1 MRLTEEECLRRFGV
15 NPAPEQLE
23 EIRAV
28 LDAETQRERQGQG
41 GGDTQVMRLCCFLL
55 FRAGLLEDVPRI
67 WRAKTSSMDA
77 DASIDLQLLC
87 GAGLEETKRYLREL
101 GSDEAEAASRRLLT
115 NEVSGELDG
124 FSANEYAASQEA
136 YYDGDEG

>member
-1 MRLTEEECLRRFGV
+1 MRLTEEECLRRFGTS
-15 NPAPEQLE
+15 PAPEQLE

-28 LDAETQRERQGQG
+28 LDAETQQERQAQG
-41 GGDTQVMRLCCFLL
+41 GGDTQAMRLCCFLL

-87 GAGLEETKRYLREL
+87 GAGLEVTKRYLREL
-101 GSDEAEAASRRLLT
+101 GSDEAEAAARRLLT

-124 FSANEYAASQEA
+124 FSVDAYAASQEA
-136 YYDGDEG
+136 YYAGDEG

>member
-1 MRLTEEECLRRFGV
+1 MRVTEEECLRRFGSS
-15 NPAPEQLE
+15 PAPGQLE

-28 LDAETQRERQGQG
+28 LEAETLRERQGQG

-77 DASIDLQLLC
+77 DASIDLQFLC
-87 GAGLEETKRYLREL
+87 GAGLERTKRYLREL

-115 NEVSGELDG
+115 SEVFGELDG
-124 FSANEYAASQEA
+124 FSVDGYAASQEA
-136 YYDGDEG
+136 YYDRDEG

>member
-1 MRLTEEECLRRFGV
+1 
-15 NPAPEQLE
+15 
-23 EIRAV
+23 
-28 LDAETQRERQGQG
+28 
-41 GGDTQVMRLCCFLL
+41 MRLCCFLL
-55 FRAGLLEDVPRI
+55 FRAGLLKDVPRI

-124 FSANEYAASQEA
+124 FSAGEYAASQEA
-136 YYDGDEG
+136 YYGGDEG

>member
-1 MRLTEEECLRRFGV
+1 MTEEECLRRFGSS
-15 NPAPEQLE
+15 PAPEQRE

-28 LDAETQRERQGQG
+28 LEAETQRERQGQG

-87 GAGLEETKRYLREL
+87 GAGLARTKRYLREL
-101 GSDEAEAASRRLLT
+101 GSDEAEAATRRLIT

-124 FSANEYAASQEA
+124 FSVDEYVASQEA
-136 YYDGDEG
+136 YYGGDEG

>member
-1 MRLTEEECLRRFGV
+1 MRLTEEECLSRFGSS
-15 NPAPEQLE
+15 PAPEQLE
-23 EIRAV
+23 DVRAV
-28 LDAETQRERQGQG
+28 LDDETQQERQGQG

-55 FRAGLLEDVPRI
+55 FRTGLLEDVPRI

-87 GAGLEETKRYLREL
+87 GAGLERAKRYLREL
-101 GSDEAEAASRRLLT
+101 GSDEAEAALRRLLT

-124 FSANEYAASQEA
+124 FSVDEYTASQEA

>member
-1 MRLTEEECLRRFGV
+1 MRLTEEECLRRFGTS
-15 NPAPEQLE
+15 PAHEQLE

-28 LDAETQRERQGQG
+28 LDAETQRERQAQG
-41 GGDTQVMRLCCFLL
+41 RGDTQIMRLCCFLL

-87 GAGLEETKRYLREL
+87 GAGLERTKKYLREL

-124 FSANEYAASQEA
+124 FSVDVYAASQEA
-136 YYDGDEG
+136 YYAGDEG

>member
-1 MRLTEEECLRRFGV
+1 MRLTEEECLRRFGTS
-15 NPAPEQLE
+15 PAPEQLE

-55 FRAGLLEDVPRI
+55 FRARLLEDVPRI

-87 GAGLEETKRYLREL
+87 GAGLERTKKYLREI
-101 GSDEAEAASRRLLT
+101 GSDEAEAAARRLLT

-124 FSANEYAASQEA
+124 FSADAYAASQEA
-136 YYDGDEG
+136 YYAGDEG